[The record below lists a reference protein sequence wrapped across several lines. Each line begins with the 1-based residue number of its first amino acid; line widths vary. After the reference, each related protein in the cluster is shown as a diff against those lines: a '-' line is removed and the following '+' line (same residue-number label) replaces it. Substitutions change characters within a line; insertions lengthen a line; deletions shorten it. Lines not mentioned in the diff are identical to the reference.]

1 MARRDSTPD
10 PLNAGSTNSRTTTLD
25 TTETTGT
32 SGAAGATGTGTLGN
46 TGVSGTSTGVGATGT
61 TGSYGTSGTGT
72 AGTGISGTAGTAGTG
87 SYGTT
92 GTGTGSYGTAGMG
105 SAQTNWQRAGET
117 QGGQGVKEQAK
128 GLASEAKNEALGM
141 AGQAKSH
148 VQNLV
153 SERKDRA
160 AEQVSNFAGS
170 LRDAA
175 RKLEEGDGGATALG
189 RYATTAA
196 DQVER
201 VSQYLRDRDL
211 NSFVRDAETF
221 ARRHPDVFLGGT
233 FIAGLIL
240 ARFFKAS
247 ERRHEGDY
255 DETAWQ
261 SAGYAAGTTGSY
273 GAYDAQNRG
282 TYGSA
287 YGNAGNTSY
296 GNTSYGNTYNS
307 PTYGGSGQTREE
319 DRSESAFTPSGPVPP
334 VGG

>member
-1 MARRDSTPD
+1 MARRDSND
-10 PLNAGSTNSRTTTLD
+10 PLNADSTGSRTTTLD

-32 SGAAGATGTGTLGN
+32 SGAGLSGTAGATGT
-46 TGVSGTSTGVGATGT
+46 
-61 TGSYGTSGTGT
+61 
-72 AGTGISGTAGTAGTG
+72 GTAGTG

-92 GTGTGSYGTAGMG
+92 GIGSSQTK
-105 SAQTNWQRAGET
+105 QTNWQRAGEGED
-117 QGGQGVKEQAK
+117 QGTQGVKEQAK

-141 AGQAKSH
+141 ADQAKSH

-153 SERKDRA
+153 GERKDRA
-160 AEQVSNFAGS
+160 AEQVGNFAGS

-196 DQVER
+196 DQVDR

-247 ERRHEGDY
+247 DRRNEGEY
-255 DETAWQ
+255 NQAWQ
-261 SAGYAAGTTGSY
+261 SAGSAETAGTTGSY

-282 TYGSA
+282 VYGGS
-287 YGNAGNTSY
+287 
-296 GNTSYGNTYNS
+296 SYGNTYNS
-307 PTYGGSGQTREE
+307 PTYRGSGQTREQ

>member
-10 PLNAGSTNSRTTTLD
+10 PLNAGSRTTTLD

-32 SGAAGATGTGTLGN
+32 AGATGATGTGTLGN
-46 TGVSGTSTGVGATGT
+46 SGLSGTSTGLGASGT
-61 TGSYGTSGTGT
+61 TGAYGTSGT
-72 AGTGISGTAGTAGTG
+72 GTAGTG

-92 GTGTGSYGTAGMG
+92 GTGSYGTAGTG
-105 SAQTNWQRAGET
+105 ASQTNWQRAGE
-117 QGGQGVKEQAK
+117 GEGVQGVKEQAK

-141 AGQAKSH
+141 AEQAKSH

-153 SERKDRA
+153 GERKDRA

-175 RKLEEGDGGATALG
+175 RKLEEGDGGASALG

-247 ERRHEGDY
+247 ERRNEGEY
-255 DETAWQ
+255 NEAWQ
-261 SAGYAAGTTGSY
+261 TAGYETAGTTGSY

-282 TYGSA
+282 AYGST
-287 YGNAGNTSY
+287 YGNTSS

-319 DRSESAFTPSGPVPP
+319 NRSESAFTPSGPVPP

>member
-1 MARRDSTPD
+1 MARRDSND
-10 PLNAGSTNSRTTTLD
+10 PLNAGSTGSRTTTLD

-32 SGAAGATGTGTLGN
+32 SGAGISGATGTGTLGN
-46 TGVSGTSTGVGATGT
+46 SGLSGTSTGVGATGA
-61 TGSYGTSGTGT
+61 TGGYGTSGT
-72 AGTGISGTAGTAGTG
+72 GTAGTG

-92 GTGTGSYGTAGMG
+92 GTGSYGTTGTG
-105 SAQTNWQRAGET
+105 SSQTNWQRASEG
-117 QGGQGVKEQAK
+117 QGTQGVKEQAK

-141 AGQAKSH
+141 AEQAKSH

-153 SERKDRA
+153 GERKDRA

-247 ERRHEGDY
+247 DRRNEGDY
-255 DETAWQ
+255 NETAWQ
-261 SAGYAAGTTGSY
+261 SAGYATAGTTGSY
-273 GAYDAQNRG
+273 GAYDAQDRG
-282 TYGSA
+282 TYGGSS
-287 YGNAGNTSY
+287 YGNTAY

>member
-1 MARRDSTPD
+1 MARRDSND
-10 PLNAGSTNSRTTTLD
+10 PLNTGSTGSRTTTLD
-25 TTETTGT
+25 TTETTGA
-32 SGAAGATGTGTLGN
+32 SGAGISGATGATVTGTPGSS
-46 TGVSGTSTGVGATGT
+46 GVSGVSSGTSTGVGATGA
-61 TGSYGTSGTGT
+61 TGGHGTSGTGT
-72 AGTGISGTAGTAGTG
+72 S
-87 SYGTT
+87 
-92 GTGTGSYGTAGMG
+92 
-105 SAQTNWQRAGET
+105 QTNWQRAGEG
-117 QGGQGVKEQAK
+117 QGEGSQGVKEQAK

-153 SERKDRA
+153 GERKDRA

-233 FIAGLIL
+233 FVAGLIL

-247 ERRHEGDY
+247 ERRNEGEY
-255 DETAWQ
+255 NEAWQ
-261 SAGYAAGTTGSY
+261 SAGYTGTTAGTTAGTP
-273 GAYDAQNRG
+273 GAYDAQDRG
-282 TYGSA
+282 AYGST
-287 YGNAGNTSY
+287 YGNA
-296 GNTSYGNTYNS
+296 SYGNTYNR

>member
-1 MARRDSTPD
+1 MARRDSND
-10 PLNAGSTNSRTTTLD
+10 PLNAGSTGSRTTTLD

-32 SGAAGATGTGTLGN
+32 SGAGLSGATGTGSTLGSS
-46 TGVSGTSTGVGATGT
+46 GVSGVSTGVGTTGATG
-61 TGSYGTSGTGT
+61 GYGTSGTGT
-72 AGTGISGTAGTAGTG
+72 AGTGS

-92 GTGTGSYGTAGMG
+92 GTGS
-105 SAQTNWQRAGET
+105 SQTNWQRASEGQDT
-117 QGGQGVKEQAK
+117 QGIKEQAK
-128 GLASEAKNEALGM
+128 GLASDAKNEALGM
-141 AGQAKSH
+141 AEQAKSH

-153 SERKDRA
+153 GERKDRA

-175 RKLEEGDGGATALG
+175 RKLEEGDGGASALG

-247 ERRHEGDY
+247 DRRNEGDY
-255 DETAWQ
+255 NETAWQ
-261 SAGYAAGTTGSY
+261 SAGYAETAGTAGSY

-282 TYGSA
+282 TYGSS
-287 YGNAGNTSY
+287 YGNTAY

>member
-1 MARRDSTPD
+1 MARRDSND
-10 PLNAGSTNSRTTTLD
+10 PLNAGTTGSSTTTLD

-32 SGAAGATGTGTLGN
+32 FGAGLSGATGG
-46 TGVSGTSTGVGATGT
+46 
-61 TGSYGTSGTGT
+61 YGTSGT
-72 AGTGISGTAGTAGTG
+72 GTAGTG

-92 GTGTGSYGTAGMG
+92 GTGS
-105 SAQTNWQRAGET
+105 SQTNWQRASEGQDT
-117 QGGQGVKEQAK
+117 QGIKEQAK

-141 AGQAKSH
+141 AEQAKSH

-153 SERKDRA
+153 GERKDRA

-247 ERRHEGDY
+247 DRRNEGD
-255 DETAWQ
+255 DNETAWQ
-261 SAGYAAGTTGSY
+261 SAGYPATAGTT

-282 TYGSA
+282 AYGSSS
-287 YGNAGNTSY
+287 YGNTAY

>member
-1 MARRDSTPD
+1 MARRDSND
-10 PLNAGSTNSRTTTLD
+10 PLNAGTTGSRTTTLD

-32 SGAAGATGTGTLGN
+32 SGAGLSGATGTGSTLGSS
-46 TGVSGTSTGVGATGT
+46 GVSGVSSGTATGVGATGAM
-61 TGSYGTSGTGT
+61 GGYGTSGT
-72 AGTGISGTAGTAGTG
+72 GTAGTG

-92 GTGTGSYGTAGMG
+92 GTGS
-105 SAQTNWQRAGET
+105 SQTNWQRAGED
-117 QGGQGVKEQAK
+117 QGSQGVKEQAK
-128 GLASEAKNEALGM
+128 GLASEAKNEVRGM

-153 SERKDRA
+153 GERKDRA

-211 NSFVRDAETF
+211 QSFVRDAETF

-233 FIAGLIL
+233 FIAGLVL

-247 ERRHEGDY
+247 DRR
-255 DETAWQ
+255 DETDFNE
-261 SAGYAAGTTGSY
+261 TLPSY
-273 GAYDAQNRG
+273 GTMNTG
-282 TYGSA
+282 GYGSPSGG
-287 YGNAGNTSY
+287 YGSSSGTSY
-296 GNTSYGNTYNS
+296 GSSYGSSYGNTYNAGTS
-307 PTYGGSGQTREE
+307 PVSGTAAGSATGSTSGSTYENE
-319 DRSESAFTPSGPVPP
+319 RSENTWTPGGPVPP

>member
-1 MARRDSTPD
+1 MARRDSND
-10 PLNAGSTNSRTTTLD
+10 PLNAGTTGSRTTTLD

-32 SGAAGATGTGTLGN
+32 PGATGATGTYGMPG
-46 TGVSGTSTGVGATGT
+46 
-61 TGSYGTSGTGT
+61 TGSYGTTGT
-72 AGTGISGTAGTAGTG
+72 GTAGTG

-92 GTGTGSYGTAGMG
+92 GTGTP
-105 SAQTNWQRAGET
+105 QTNWQRTGEG
-117 QGGQGVKEQAK
+117 QGSQGVKEQAK

-141 AGQAKSH
+141 ADQAKSH

-153 SERKDRA
+153 GERKDRA

-247 ERRHEGDY
+247 DRRNEGDY
-255 DETAWQ
+255 NETAWQ
-261 SAGYAAGTTGSY
+261 SAGYAETAGTAGSY

-282 TYGSA
+282 A
-287 YGNAGNTSY
+287 YGGSPYVNTAY